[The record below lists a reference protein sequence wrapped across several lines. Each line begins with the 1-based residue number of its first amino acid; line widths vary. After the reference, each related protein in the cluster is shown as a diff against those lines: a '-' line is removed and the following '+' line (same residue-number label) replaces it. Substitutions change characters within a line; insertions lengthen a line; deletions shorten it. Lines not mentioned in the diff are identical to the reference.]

1 MKHSA
6 VIPVLAA
13 AAAVLAASCGGER
26 PSVPDG
32 ANALSLFAV
41 DTSNIRGTGWEA
53 VAEAT
58 VRVSSPTFQFFEEYE
73 TGPDGWAILERL
85 PAGVYRISAEKIN
98 QEESYVILGQKELSL
113 VYEPAAVDTIFM
125 NYQQSSPLAINE
137 IYYAGCD
144 YSKFYFYDQFI
155 ELYNSSSETRYLDGH
170 FLVRTTQVAEVID
183 PEAEDYALGYY
194 VFAFPGES
202 GVTRDIPIEPG
213 EFVVVACDAI
223 DHSRFGARC
232 VDLSGAD
239 WEFFN
244 SLGSDYDNPAVPNLY
259 PISNLTNDFSMN
271 LAHTAVLLSDGTA
284 WEFGMHYEASV
295 DDFKEYV
302 NIPLATII
310 DGVEYSSN
318 PDSDRYLTIRVDAG
332 FAGVGMARYSG
343 RSVQRR
349 FPGLDS
355 NNSSFDF
362 EIIEPPSPGYQ

>member
-1 MKHSA
+1 MKVFITALS
-6 VIPVLAA
+6 AA
-13 AAAVLAASCGGER
+13 ALLAPSCGEEER
-26 PSVPDG
+26 PSEPDG
-32 ANALSLFAV
+32 ANAVRLLAV
-41 DTSNIRGTGWEA
+41 DTSSVEGTGWEP
-53 VAEAT
+53 VSGAT
-58 VRVSSPTFQFFEEYE
+58 IRVSSPTFEFYKVYE
-73 TGPDGWAILERL
+73 TGPTGWAMLDNL

-98 QEESYVILGQKELSL
+98 QDENYMILGQKELSL
-113 VYEPAAVDTIFM
+113 VYEPHAVDSIFM
-125 NYQQSSPLAINE
+125 NYQQSSPLVINE

-144 YSKFYFYDQFI
+144 YAKFYFYDQFI
-155 ELYNSSSETRYLDGH
+155 ELYNSSSETRYLDGY

-202 GVTRDIPIEPG
+202 GVTHDIPIEPG
-213 EFVVVACDAI
+213 EFVVVAADAI

-244 SLGSDYDNPAVPNLY
+244 SLGSDYDNPAVPNLL

-271 LAHTAVLLSDGTA
+271 LAHTAVLLSDGTD
-284 WEFGMHYEASV
+284 WEYGMHFEPSV
-295 DDFKEYV
+295 NDFKEYV
-302 NIPLATII
+302 HIPLTTIL

-362 EIIEPPSPGYQ
+362 EIIEPPTPGYQ